1 MNNVATI
8 IESKADLFIIKKKKK
23 KKILKMLNQTE
34 NKTER
39 IIKFFQFLQYF
50 ISLIDIEQ
58 ETCYLYFVNFCFI

>member
-23 KKILKMLNQTE
+23 KIIFKMLNQTE

-58 ETCYLYFVNFCFI
+58 ETCYHYFVNFCFI